1 MTPTSNSQARL
12 LKLLNASVPSE
23 YSEAAKLL
31 ESLNMRSDA
40 IPQGGTWRTAKKLSD
55 AELLAACKA
64 AEWYANRREPVDG
77 SY

>member
-12 LKLLNASVPSE
+12 LKLLNASVPGE

-31 ESLNMRSDA
+31 ESLGMRRDA

-55 AELLAACKA
+55 DELLAACKA
-64 AEWYANRREPVDG
+64 AEWHEHRREPVDG